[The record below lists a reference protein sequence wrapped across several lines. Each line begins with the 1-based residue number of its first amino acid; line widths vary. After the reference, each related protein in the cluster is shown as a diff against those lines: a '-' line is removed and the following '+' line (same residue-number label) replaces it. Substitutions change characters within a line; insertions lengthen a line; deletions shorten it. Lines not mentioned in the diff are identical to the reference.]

1 MYSNLNYQVNSK
13 ENVYF
18 YIRLFASLGLYYL
31 FVKLIL
37 ASFEA
42 SAEQMATVYVV
53 YFYLIVILLFMFFRF
68 GILIGHLKGN
78 AVKLSK
84 NQFPDIYQVA
94 VTQTE
99 QLGLRSVPAIYIMQ
113 SGGVLNAFAA
123 RFLGRNYVVLYSEIV
138 ETAYEQDKTILEFI
152 IGHELGHI
160 KRQHMLKNLLLM
172 PSYLIP
178 FLGAA
183 YSRAC
188 EYTCDNIGYAL
199 SPAGVKGGLLLLA
212 SGKTIYKKVN
222 LKEYLKQD
230 VTEDG
235 FWKWFAE
242 KVSTH
247 PNLTKRLAVF
257 AKAKP
262 SVPGNTY
269 YRPAIAEEPV
279 AEPAP
284 EEKKEE
290 DHSRYMPHY

>member
-1 MYSNLNYQVNSK
+1 MESNLNYQVNGK

-18 YIRLFASLGLYYL
+18 YVRVFASLGLYYL
-31 FVKLIL
+31 LVKSIMLSL
-37 ASFEA
+37 KATGP
-42 SAEQMATVYVV
+42 QMATAYVL
-53 YFYLIVILLFMFFRF
+53 YFYLALILLFVFFRF
-68 GILIGHLKGN
+68 GILIGYLKGN

-94 VTQTE
+94 VKQAE
-99 QLGLRSVPAIYIMQ
+99 MLGLKSMPSIYIMQ

-138 ETAYEQDKTILEFI
+138 ETAYEQDKSILEFI

-160 KRQHMLKNLLLM
+160 KRKHMLKNLLLM

-178 FLGAA
+178 FLGPA

-188 EYTCDNIGYAL
+188 EYTCDNIGFAL
-199 SPAGVKGGLLLLA
+199 CPSGVKGGLLVLA
-212 SGKTIYKKVN
+212 SGKTIYRKVN

-230 VTEDG
+230 ATEDG

-247 PNLTKRLAVF
+247 PNLTKRLAAF
-257 AKAKP
+257 ANAKP
-262 SVPGNTY
+262 SATSISRIPLV
-269 YRPAIAEEPV
+269 EETVVEQPV
-279 AEPAP
+279 V
-284 EEKKEE
+284 EKKEE
-290 DHSRYMPHY
+290 DYSRFMPR